1 MSSDPGA
8 GNLFDRLKNRLSGE
22 KKEKSKDHLEKE
34 IINLHD
40 NHKID
45 DTEFS
50 MLEGILDFQGKTAR
64 EVMVP
69 RTDAFMV
76 DADVSF
82 QDNLNEIL
90 REPYSRIPVYKKD
103 KDKIKELGDQKLVA
117 EIEKLQN
124 QISLEQNLDQN
135 TLDLS
140 DDNYVQNKIL
150 KAKYT
155 FLYNEARYRGTRFSG
170 ITNAITQ

>member
-1 MSSDPGA
+1 MA
-8 GNLFDRLKNRLSGE
+8 
-22 KKEKSKDHLEKE
+22 
-34 IINLHD
+34 
-40 NHKID
+40 
-45 DTEFS
+45 
-50 MLEGILDFQGKTAR
+50 
-64 EVMVP
+64 
-69 RTDAFMV
+69 
-76 DADVSF
+76 
-82 QDNLNEIL
+82 
-90 REPYSRIPVYKKD
+90 KKD

-124 QISLEQNLDQN
+124 QIS
-135 TLDLS
+135 LDLS

>member
-1 MSSDPGA
+1 MA
-8 GNLFDRLKNRLSGE
+8 
-22 KKEKSKDHLEKE
+22 
-34 IINLHD
+34 
-40 NHKID
+40 
-45 DTEFS
+45 
-50 MLEGILDFQGKTAR
+50 
-64 EVMVP
+64 
-69 RTDAFMV
+69 
-76 DADVSF
+76 
-82 QDNLNEIL
+82 
-90 REPYSRIPVYKKD
+90 KKD

-155 FLYNEARYRGTRFSG
+155 FF
-170 ITNAITQ
+170 IQ